1 MAERADAR
9 LQAMSTLLLIEQ
21 EARKAETLSELSFV
35 IANDTRRLLPC
46 DQVFFWLSDE
56 FSVPRVH
63 RAANVSEVDS
73 NSPKIR
79 WIEGLLKWCIAQPWH
94 TDLHILQ
101 QDQLTEALAADW
113 HQFFADQVLYVPIS
127 GKGFSGGLLLVAKTP
142 WLEGHQ
148 ALAGVM
154 AGAYAH
160 AWQALRK
167 PDRRRAF
174 VAHLRQFRWRYII
187 AVAVLLLYPARQY
200 VLAPAE
206 VVARQPLLI
215 TAPITGVI
223 EKIHVQ
229 PNQQVTAETLL
240 FQFEDIEL
248 ENRLVLS
255 QRALDVAEAEFLK
268 NAQASFNCEECR
280 ARAAELR
287 AMLERERAMVAMA
300 TQQLQRTRVLAN
312 AGGVV
317 VFSDINDWEGRPVR
331 VGERVM
337 LVADPAD
344 TALSIELPVDDAIAI
359 DIGSEVVFYP
369 NVNPLSS
376 YTAVIHQT
384 SYEARVAADQA
395 LAYPLLASFDDGNAR
410 LGLRGTAKIYGGR
423 APVIYLLLRKPLSW
437 LRRSLGW

>member
-1 MAERADAR
+1 MAEKSDAR

-46 DQVFFWLSDE
+46 DQVFFWLSDD
-56 FSVPRVH
+56 FSVPRIH
-63 RAANVSEVDS
+63 RASNVSEVDA
-73 NSPKIR
+73 NSPKVR
-79 WIEGLLKWCIAQPWH
+79 WIEVLLKWCIAQPWH
-94 TDLHILQ
+94 TDIHILQ
-101 QDQLTEALAADW
+101 QDQLPESLATDW
-113 HQFFADQVLYVPIS
+113 HQYFPEKILYVPIS
-127 GKGFSGGLLLVAKTP
+127 GRGFSGGLLLASKKP

-148 ALAGVM
+148 ALAEVM
-154 AGAYAH
+154 AGAYGH

-174 VAHLRQFRWRYII
+174 VAHMQQFRWRYIVA
-187 AVAVLLLYPARQY
+187 AVVLLLYPARQY

-206 VVARQPLLI
+206 VVSRQPILI

-223 EKIHVQ
+223 EKVHVQ
-229 PNQQVTAETLL
+229 PNQQVGVETLL
-240 FQFEDIEL
+240 FQLEDIDL

-255 QRALDVAEAEFLK
+255 QRALDVAEAEYVK
-268 NAQASFNCEECR
+268 NAQASFSCEECR

-287 AMLERERAMVAMA
+287 AMLEREKAMVAMA
-300 TQQLQRTRVLAN
+300 TQQLQRTQVLAG
-312 AGGVV
+312 AEGVA

-331 VGERVM
+331 VGEKVM
-337 LVADPAD
+337 LVADPSD
-344 TALSIELPVDDAIAI
+344 TALSIELPVDDAISI
-359 DIGSEVVFYP
+359 DIGAEVIFYP

-376 YTAVIHQT
+376 YSAVIHQT
-384 SYEARVAADQA
+384 SYEALVSAEQT